1 MKTIFTYLKNLNNKE
16 KEAVVNWYKNIKDAD
31 LSAFNTITQF
41 RSACS
46 YDLIV
51 HDGKNIVLFNE
62 DLIESIVNENCLEI
76 TLEDIKNI
84 NEDNIIDIKFEDIV
98 GYKLNTDDTKN
109 DFVKDIVSTIVSSFK
124 LDNQEQKDTLHNI
137 FCNIFD
143 NSLDF
148 SHHKEFIKQ
157 IFESKKCDN
166 ESSSCDSCNKEEESG
181 SSKQESINFNNLNSL
196 VSFLTSKFSS
206 SEKNEPLRTNAM
218 DTMTPEE
225 AKEFEKSAL
234 DKRKEEIEK
243 LKKDGRL
250 FFINLGNNFSN
261 KGKQIKENIADNSL
275 VGLINKLLNEK
286 QSKNHIIIQDEYQLA
301 HLVQTG
307 YISLEEA
314 RVIYLKGFP
323 YKLDI

>member
-1 MKTIFTYLKNLNNKE
+1 MKTIFTHLKNLSNKE
-16 KEAVVNWYKNIKDAD
+16 KEMVINWYKNIKDAD
-31 LSAFNTITQF
+31 LTAFNTITQF

-84 NEDNIIDIKFEDIV
+84 NEGNIIDIKFENIID
-98 GYKLNTDDTKN
+98 YKLNTGDTKN
-109 DFVKDIVSTIVSSFK
+109 DFVKDLVSTIVSSFK
-124 LDNQEQKDTLHNI
+124 LDSKDQKDSLYNMFYNI
-137 FCNIFD
+137 FY

-148 SHHKEFIKQ
+148 SHYKDFIKQ
-157 IFESKKCDN
+157 IFESKKCNN
-166 ESSSCDSCNKEEESG
+166 ESSSCDSCNKEEVG
-181 SSKQESINFNNLNSL
+181 SKKQEDINLNSL
-196 VSFLTSKFSS
+196 LSFLTSKFAS
-206 SEKNEPLRTNAM
+206 SEKSEPLRTNAM

-243 LKKDGRL
+243 LKKDGSL

-261 KGKQIKENIADNSL
+261 KGKQIKENIADSSL
-275 VGLINKLLNEK
+275 FGLINKLLNEK
-286 QSKNHIIIQDEYQLA
+286 QSKNQVIIKNDLELA
-301 HLVQTG
+301 RLVESG

-314 RVIYLKGFP
+314 RAIYLKGFP
-323 YKLDI
+323 YKMDI

>member
-157 IFESKKCDN
+157 IFESKKCDK
-166 ESSSCDSCNKEEESG
+166 EPSSCDSCDKEEVG
-181 SSKQESINFNNLNSL
+181 STKQEDINLNSL
-196 VSFLTSKFSS
+196 LSFLTSKFAS
-206 SEKNEPLRTNAM
+206 SEKSEPLRTNAM

-243 LKKDGRL
+243 LKKDGSL

-261 KGKQIKENIADNSL
+261 KGKQIKENIVDSSL
-275 VGLINKLLNEK
+275 FGLINKLLNEK
-286 QSKNHIIIQDEYQLA
+286 QSKNQIIIKNDLELA
-301 HLVQTG
+301 RLVELG
-307 YISLEEA
+307 YISFEEA
-314 RVIYLKGFP
+314 RTIYQKGFP
-323 YKLDI
+323 YKMDI